1 MNKHAPIALLGA
13 VAIAVL
19 AATSTAVQADGTKD
33 GFYGGLALIGSGGLV
48 EEGAGIPERDGSK
61 GSIGG
66 FVGYKQKVY
75 KNFFIGGE
83 AFINDTN
90 HSQTYQNGDK
100 LSFGTQYGVKAH
112 FGYERDWGSVYAILG
127 AANFDYDVTLSGS
140 QVTGKD
146 TLAVF
151 GLGTSYQ
158 INEQLSANLEIM
170 GTGKEIDIAGKADRG
185 VGLST
190 LRLGLA
196 YHF

>member
-1 MNKHAPIALLGA
+1 MNKQASPALLGA

-19 AATSTAVQADGTKD
+19 AASTTAQADGTKD
-33 GFYGGLALIGSGGLV
+33 GFYGGLALIGSGGYA
-48 EEGAGIPERDGSK
+48 EDGAGIPERDGSS
-61 GSIGG
+61 GSLGG

-83 AFINDTN
+83 AFVNDTS
-90 HSQTYQNGDK
+90 HSHTYDNGDK

-140 QVTGKD
+140 QVAGKD

-158 INEQLSANLEIM
+158 ISERLSANLEAI
-170 GTGKEIDIAGKADRG
+170 GTGKEVDIAGKADRAI
-185 VGLST
+185 GLST
-190 LRLGLA
+190 VRLGLA